1 MAKSLLDLELA
12 LQANRKK
19 IDQLKERLKTDD
31 AQKAQLTRD
40 LERAETERETLLNEL
55 VHL

>member
-19 IDQLKERLKTDD
+19 INQLKERLKTDD

>member
-40 LERAETERETLLNEL
+40 LERAEAERETLLNEL